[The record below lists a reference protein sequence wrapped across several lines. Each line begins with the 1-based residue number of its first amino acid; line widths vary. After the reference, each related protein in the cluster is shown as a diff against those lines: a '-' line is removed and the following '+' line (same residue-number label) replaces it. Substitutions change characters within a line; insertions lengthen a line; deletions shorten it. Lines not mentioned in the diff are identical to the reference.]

1 MGFQSL
7 FDTVCILY
15 FIYPEFP
22 YKIFIDKLSM
32 DPILVTIANFQ
43 NKKNITKKC
52 LWVLN
57 FFYFLVSID
66 EISYDNFDILILF
79 NKILKFAI
87 K

>member
-7 FDTVCILY
+7 FNTVCILY

-43 NKKNITKKC
+43 NKKKSQKNVC
-52 LWVLN
+52 G
-57 FFYFLVSID
+57 F
-66 EISYDNFDILILF
+66 
-79 NKILKFAI
+79 
-87 K
+87 